1 MKNVSLHMFDTWTT
15 GNLIL

>member
-1 MKNVSLHMFDTWTT
+1 MKTVSLHMFDTWTT